1 MPTYNLIQYSKNYRK
16 TAGSLWNHYR
26 DESNN
31 PPADNY
37 NVDSISN
44 SASFKYKSNIIGKT
58 PNNDNDNNNVIEKI
72 KIVVPLKHLS
82 NFWRTLDMP
91 LLNCEA
97 SLTLTWSKDC
107 VLSDLTTTATVPD
120 TGPPVVAIAARTG
133 ATFKI
138 TDTKL
143 YVPVVTLS
151 AENENKLS
159 EQLKSGFIT
168 TITWNK
174 YRS

>member
-16 TAGSLWNHYR
+16 TAGSLWNYR

-37 NVDSISN
+37 NVDSITN
-44 SASFKYKSNIIGKT
+44 SASFKYKSSIIGKT

-97 SLTLTWSKDC
+97 SLTLTWFKDC
-107 VLSDLTTTATVPD
+107 VL
-120 TGPPVVAIAARTG
+120 
-133 ATFKI
+133 
-138 TDTKL
+138 TDCSSS
-143 YVPVVTLS
+143 Y
-151 AENENKLS
+151 
-159 EQLKSGFIT
+159 FI
-168 TITWNK
+168 
-174 YRS
+174 S